1 MAASDRALD
10 LRAAEHDEHR
20 VAAAVVSD
28 DSFELACT
36 CGWST
41 ASPSGVDILDAWADH
56 CISVGPGAVVDPDVS
71 RRLVSRRRM
80 GE

>member
-1 MAASDRALD
+1 MAASEDALD
-10 LRAAEHDEHR
+10 LRPVDHDGHR

-56 CISVGPGAVVDPDVS
+56 CLSVGADLD
-71 RRLVSRRRM
+71 RRVTTSRRRA

>member
-1 MAASDRALD
+1 MAAGEDALD
-10 LRAAEHDEHR
+10 LRSGDHGHR

-36 CGWST
+36 CGWAT

-56 CISVGPGAVVDPDVS
+56 CLSVEYGLDPRVTT
-71 RRLVSRRRM
+71 SRRRA

>member
-1 MAASDRALD
+1 MAASDDALD
-10 LRAAEHDEHR
+10 LRSAEHDGHR

-28 DSFELACT
+28 DSFELACS

-56 CISVGPGAVVDPDVS
+56 CLRVGPGAEVEPEVT
-71 RRLVSRRRM
+71 RRRVP
-80 GE
+80 E

>member
-1 MAASDRALD
+1 MSAGDDAVD
-10 LRAAEHDEHR
+10 LRSVEHDGHR

-41 ASPSGVDILDAWADH
+41 ASLSGVDILDAWAEH
-56 CISVGPGAVVDPDVS
+56 CLGVGLEAD
-71 RRLVSRRRM
+71 RRVTTRRRAR
-80 GE
+80 E